1 MMSTELDQDS
11 GVAPMEFLTFTLG
24 SEHYGV
30 DILKVKEI
38 RGWGKIR
45 ELHGTPDFVKGV
57 LDLRG
62 RIVPIIDLRIRFNLE
77 SAEYKTTTVIII
89 LSLNNNQGI
98 MGIVVDSVSDVL
110 PVQRKDIKK
119 SPGLGTKINTDYILG
134 MVSLD
139 DHLVMLVETD
149 QLLDVEDFE
158 VLTSMEGAA

>member
-1 MMSTELDQDS
+1 MKTELDQDS
-11 GVAPMEFLTFTLG
+11 SVSQMEFLTFTLG

-45 ELHGTPDFVKGV
+45 ELHDTPDFVKGV

-110 PVQRKDIKK
+110 PVQQKDIKK
-119 SPGLGTKINTDYILG
+119 SPSLGNKINTDYILG
-134 MVSLD
+134 MVSLEEQ
-139 DHLVMLVETD
+139 LVMLVETD
-149 QLLDVEDFE
+149 QLLDVEEFE
-158 VLTSMEGAA
+158 VLNSLEGSA